1 MKVYFSNLAKIKL
14 LMKLLLKYLL
24 SKPSDLWLLFK
35 TFTLL
40 ALIRLGLW
48 RLSFAR
54 LRKVVAFLSQTKI
67 FSSKDD
73 SVSIDKLVWAV
84 NRSTHY
90 MPGNAKCLARAL
102 TTEILMNQYGYDPK
116 LCIGVAKEPEGELK
130 AHAWIESQGKVI
142 MGQLKEL
149 SMFKALPLSQMKTK
163 Q

>member
-1 MKVYFSNLAKIKL
+1 MSDLAQIKL
-14 LMKLLLKYLL
+14 LMKRLLKYLL
-24 SKPSDLWLLFK
+24 FKPNDLWLLLK

-40 ALIRLGLW
+40 ALMRLGLW

-54 LRKVVAFLSQTKI
+54 LRKAVDFLSQITI
-67 FSSKDD
+67 FGNVKDS

-84 NRSTHY
+84 NRSTYY

-116 LCIGVAKEPEGELK
+116 LCIGVAKEPAGELK
-130 AHAWIESQGKVI
+130 AHAWIESEGKVI